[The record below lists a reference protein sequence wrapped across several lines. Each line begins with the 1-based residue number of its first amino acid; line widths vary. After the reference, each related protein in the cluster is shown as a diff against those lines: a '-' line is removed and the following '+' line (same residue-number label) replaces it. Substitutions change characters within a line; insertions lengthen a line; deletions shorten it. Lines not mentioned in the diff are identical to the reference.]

1 MHVTKKDLDS
11 VVRIFSAHPWTTSS
25 VSCCWTQKIIPIS
38 GRTVAVRSLVPHHNG
53 LTAAPAWDMPFLLRG
68 TDDDVWSLYSPL
80 SSVGPAVCSHLVWGT
95 SVSFC
100 VPVYCFQFPWKISSG
115 CRPFHYLTSKIWN
128 HAILIVWLSS
138 ICTKVLY
145 CNYDL
150 TSAVWFQLLF
160 IFH

>member
-1 MHVTKKDLDS
+1 ML
-11 VVRIFSAHPWTTSS
+11 RIFSALPWTTSCL
-25 VSCCWTQKIIPIS
+25 SCCWTQKVIPLFQLVWA
-38 GRTVAVRSLVPHHNG
+38 GRTVAVRSLVPRHNG
-53 LTAAPAWDMPFLLRG
+53 LPAAPPWGMPFLLRG
-68 TDDDVWSLYSPL
+68 TDDDVWSLYSPP

-100 VPVYCFQFPWKISSG
+100 VPVYDFQFPWKISSG
-115 CRPFHYLTSKIWN
+115 CRYFHYLTSKIWN
-128 HAILIVWLSS
+128 HAILNIMWLSS
-138 ICTKVLY
+138 ICTKVIY